1 MTSEAKEI
9 LGKLD
14 AIKSE
19 LDYIKEHMVDSDS
32 ILTEEDKK
40 DLANARE
47 EYKKGETT
55 SLEELEKEL
64 GVDA

>member
-1 MTSEAKEI
+1 MVSEAKEI

-19 LDYIKEHMVDSDS
+19 LDYIKEHMVDTDS

-40 DLANARE
+40 DLNKARE

-64 GVDA
+64 GIDA